1 MPTAT
6 TIVVAREDLSIPGN
20 EEALDPSGPRPV
32 VENRFFNLLR
42 DSKPDVVLLDL
53 SRANGAGVETI
64 HKIRRQSAVPILV
77 VYGGDDS
84 DAHKYRTAG
93 AANCIVAPV
102 DVVTLNQVLQQIV
115 RDSGQIAAP
124 SARDVQAVKFAGMTF
139 YPRQNLV
146 SGPED
151 AQSHL
156 TTAENRLLA
165 HLVAHPWVLHTRQA
179 LVEAVYGRH
188 RPATDRAMDVL
199 VNRLRKKLIAVG
211 ETAQYLIKTEF
222 RRGYRFV
229 SDVLVES

>member
-1 MPTAT
+1 M
-6 TIVVAREDLSIPGN
+6 
-20 EEALDPSGPRPV
+20 
-32 VENRFFNLLR
+32 
-42 DSKPDVVLLDL
+42 LLDL

-124 SARDVQAVKFAGMTF
+124 SARDVQAVKFAGMIF

-146 SGPED
+146 SGPD
-151 AQSHL
+151 GAQSHL
-156 TTAENRLLA
+156 TTAENRLWPILS
-165 HLVAHPWVLHTRQA
+165 PIRGSCTR
-179 LVEAVYGRH
+179 GRH
-188 RPATDRAMDVL
+188 WSKRFTDGIGRPPTGRWTCSSTDCG
-199 VNRLRKKLIAVG
+199 K
-211 ETAQYLIKTEF
+211 
-222 RRGYRFV
+222 
-229 SDVLVES
+229 S